1 MFHTLNLKNVDTI
14 KKNQTAGQK
23 KHYGPRLV
31 GEILHDYL
39 ENSNEPLA
47 AAYRDRL
54 FKDLFPDTHPCI
66 DLKVLTRQPEHMEIG
81 DMILGTLVRSSE
93 DQFALIENDAEKK
106 QVKPVRRNPIV
117 FEGGTVNVHRLAD
130 GTYRLEFARPR
141 FFKDYTFRDFCLA
154 AAQEL
159 LVVARLLGEEDSEA

>member
-1 MFHTLNLKNVDTI
+1 MDTI
-14 KKNQTAGQK
+14 KKNHAAGQK
-23 KHYGPRLV
+23 KQYGPRLV

-47 AAYRDRL
+47 AAYRDGL
-54 FKDLFPDTHPCI
+54 FRELYPDSHPCI
-66 DLKVLTRQPEHMEIG
+66 DLKVLTRQPAHKEIG

-93 DQFALIENDAEKK
+93 DQFT
-106 QVKPVRRNPIV
+106 VRRNQIV

>member
-1 MFHTLNLKNVDTI
+1 MRKFRNQQAGP
-14 KKNQTAGQK
+14 KKQQN
-23 KHYGPRLV
+23 PRLV

-54 FKDLFPDTHPCI
+54 FKDLFPDTHLSV
-66 DLKVLTRQPEHMEIG
+66 DLKVLTRQPGHMDIG

-93 DQFALIENDAEKK
+93 DQFTLIENDAEKK
-106 QVKPVRRNPIV
+106 LVKPVRRNPIV

-130 GTYRLEFARPR
+130 GSYRLEFARPR
-141 FFKDYTFRDFCLA
+141 FFKEYTFRDFCLA
-154 AAQEL
+154 ASQEL
-159 LVVARLLGEEDSEA
+159 LVVARLLGEKEPEE

>member
-1 MFHTLNLKNVDTI
+1 MDTI
-14 KKNQTAGQK
+14 NKKQTAGQK

-47 AAYRDRL
+47 RAYRDGL
-54 FKDLFPDTHPCI
+54 FRELYPDSHPCI
-66 DLKVLTRQPEHMEIG
+66 DLKVLTRQPAHMEIG

-93 DQFALIENDAEKK
+93 DQFTLIENGAEKK
-106 QVKPVRRNPIV
+106 LVKPVRRNPIV

-141 FFKDYTFRDFCLA
+141 FFKEFTFRDFCLA

>member
-1 MFHTLNLKNVDTI
+1 MQSN
-14 KKNQTAGQK
+14 KKRTRVGSEVQ
-23 KHYGPRLV
+23 YGPRLV

-93 DQFALIENDAEKK
+93 DQFTLIENVTEKK
-106 QVKPVRRNPIV
+106 LVKPVRRNPIV

>member
-1 MFHTLNLKNVDTI
+1 MSSN
-14 KKNQTAGQK
+14 KKRTRVGSEVQ
-23 KHYGPRLV
+23 YGPRLV

-54 FKDLFPDTHPCI
+54 FKDLFPDTHLSV
-66 DLKVLTRQPEHMEIG
+66 DLKVLTRQPAHMEIG

-93 DQFALIENDAEKK
+93 DQFTLIGNDTGKK
-106 QVKPVRRNPIV
+106 QLKPVRRNPIV

-130 GTYRLEFARPR
+130 GSYRLEFARPR
-141 FFKDYTFRDFCLA
+141 FFKEYTFRDFCLA